1 MAGAPN
7 GQPLLPAALSLLCV
21 LASCSD
27 PSSGAETDSIVIA
40 KAPPAAAVPGW
51 PLHDTI
57 QIRLVDGADAG
68 KAGIPV
74 HWSVSKGGGT
84 VTPLSETTDADG
96 IAAALW
102 TLGPAPGINEL
113 QVSGGGLAASLQTV
127 GRAFQAERVD
137 AGFALGCGLVAG
149 ALWCWGNDA
158 WVHSAPVSDRPD
170 PFGYDST
177 TSPGLVDD
185 SHGLIDLAVS
195 DNSVCALDR
204 QGTVW
209 CADAD
214 APTMTLM
221 PGLPTVRFITRAHTG
236 SVRYC
241 ALAASDS
248 TAWCWGSTSPPA
260 AVPGS
265 SGLALMHMG
274 LSSAGQVFACG
285 LRPDSTAACW
295 GPAPLGDGTTSA
307 SATPVAVSG
316 DHHFQDLAV
325 GDGFA
330 CGLTGGGE
338 VWCWGKDWLDDAT
351 GPSAVVAPALATSGV
366 SQLAANEIYAIA
378 LTGAGVVEWQGPG
391 FDAAIPGSTDIS
403 GLAGLPV
410 AFFALNSNTCLQ
422 LEDSQVYCWD
432 EMWDRSSSL
441 KYGLYTPVQPVP

>member
-1 MAGAPN
+1 MHRKSIARSV
-7 GQPLLPAALSLLCV
+7 PAAL
-21 LASCSD
+21 LACAALTGCSES
-27 PSSGAETDSIVIA
+27 PSGADSDFIEVA

-57 QIRLVDGADAG
+57 QIRMTDGADAG

-74 HWSVSKGGGT
+74 QWSVSKGGGT

-96 IAAALW
+96 VASALW
-102 TLGPAPGINEL
+102 SLGPAPGVNEL
-113 QVSGGGLAASLQTV
+113 RVSGGGLAASLQSV
-127 GRAFQAERVD
+127 GRAFRADRID
-137 AGFALGCGLVAG
+137 AGHALGCGLVTG

-158 WVHSAPVSDRPD
+158 WVHSPPVSDRPD

-195 DNSVCALDR
+195 DSSVCALNR

-274 LSSAGQVFACG
+274 LSGGVFACG
-285 LRPDSTAACW
+285 LRADGAAVCW
-295 GPAPLGDGTTSA
+295 GPGPLGDGTTES
-307 SATPVAVSG
+307 SATPIAVSG
-316 DHHFQDLAV
+316 GLQFQDLAV

-330 CGLTGGGE
+330 CGLTGDGD
-338 VWCWGKDWLDDAT
+338 VWCWGKDWEDGLA
-351 GPSAVVAPALATSGV
+351 GPGDVLAPTLATSGA
-366 SQLAANEIYAIA
+366 SQIAANDNYAIV
-378 LTGAGVVEWQGPG
+378 LKGTDVVEWQGAG
-391 FDAAIPGSTDIS
+391 FDAAPVPGFTDIRGLD
-403 GLAGLPV
+403 GLAV
-410 AFFALNSNTCLQ
+410 AGFALNSNTCLQ
-422 LEDSQVYCWD
+422 LDDGQVYCWD
-432 EMWDRSSSL
+432 EMWDQSSSL
-441 KYGLYTPVQPVP
+441 NYGLYTPVQPGQ